1 MAWKVIISLSAI
13 CFFPFG
19 ISADHCNIRHVQVVQ
34 QVQAVVATPV
44 VVASFVP
51 VAVAVPVYGVGYTG
65 TDANEIQALRA
76 EIKELRAALTLRNV
90 ERKEAL
96 SVPKGLS
103 VLQNRC
109 ASCHDDVNAKVKGNG
124 IQFFNGPTFMDAGD
138 IPSKILDQIN
148 NDQMPKGK
156 EKLSAQEKYDL
167 LWYLTVKEV
176 KK

>member
-44 VVASFVP
+44 VVATFVP
-51 VAVAVPVYGVGYTG
+51 VAVAVPAYGVGYS
-65 TDANEIQALRA
+65 DNSAIINELRALRQEMQALRA
-76 EIKELRAALTLRNV
+76 AP

-96 SVPKGLS
+96 SVPKGLG

-124 IQFFNGPTFMDAGD
+124 IQFFNGPTFMDTGD

-148 NDQMPKGK
+148 NDQMPKSK

-167 LWYLTVKEV
+167 LWYLTIKEV